1 MKRKLKN
8 ISSYLW
14 TMANVVWFGAA
25 LYYSPM
31 WWKLSWWSVLNG
43 VLIFSAVILFI
54 IAHFM
59 KTEET
64 NAGEVK

>member
-1 MKRKLKN
+1 MKRELKN
-8 ISSYLW
+8 ISYGLW
-14 TMANVVWFGAA
+14 TIANVVWVGAA
-25 LYYSPM
+25 LYYLPM

-59 KTEET
+59 KNIE
-64 NAGEVK
+64 EVKVE

>member
-1 MKRKLKN
+1 
-8 ISSYLW
+8 
-14 TMANVVWFGAA
+14 MANVVWFGAA

-64 NAGEVK
+64 NVE